1 MYTLES
7 TLCTF
12 NNNISLKCAVRYVL
26 ITSRE
31 KPLAYVSKN
40 AWEKSVTS
48 EEKNPEDT
56 GALA

>member
-1 MYTLES
+1 MVYPR
-7 TLCTF
+7 F
-12 NNNISLKCAVRYVL
+12 KKIDHK

-31 KPLAYVSKN
+31 KPLANVSKN